1 MHYNITRIFCIVDP
15 SVYTAMIMITD
26 DNVFEGEEYF
36 TLAICNL
43 TGFENVTTT
52 VFIQDNE
59 GEL

>member
-1 MHYNITRIFCIVDP
+1 
-15 SVYTAMIMITD
+15 MIMITD
-26 DNVFEGEEYF
+26 DNVFEGEESF
-36 TLAICNL
+36 TLAIRNL